1 MSLSIYIPGEACAQG
16 RPRFAVIK
24 NKTTGKSRAVAFD
37 PKESKNYKS
46 LVKMAAQEAIDE
58 QGWKYTELPL
68 VLTICVWKSIP
79 KSKSKKFREAAI
91 AGYEF
96 PAVKP
101 DVDNVAKTIMDA
113 LSKVAYKDDSQIVDL
128 VIKKRYTEDEPHV
141 NVRIEVAV

>member
-1 MSLSIYIPGEACAQG
+1 MDLNIYIPGEACAQG
-16 RPRFAVIK
+16 RPRFTVIK
-24 NKTTGKSRAVAFD
+24 NKTTGKSRAIAFD
-37 PKESKNYKS
+37 PKESKDYKS

-68 VLTICVWKSIP
+68 ILTICVWKSIP

-113 LSKVAYKDDSQIVDL
+113 LSKVAYKDDNQIVDL
-128 VIKKRYTEDEPHV
+128 VIKKRFTEDEPHV